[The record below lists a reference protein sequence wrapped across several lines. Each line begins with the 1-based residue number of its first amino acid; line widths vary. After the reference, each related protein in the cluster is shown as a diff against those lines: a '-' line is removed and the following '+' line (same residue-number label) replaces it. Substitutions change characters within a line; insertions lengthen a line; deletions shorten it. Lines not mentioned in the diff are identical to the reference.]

1 MEQLSAN
8 LLQSRFDRVVIQ
20 SELLRSGFAAFPYLV
35 MRDKSLSV
43 GARMTYAFLLM
54 YAWQEGSCFAGQ
66 VIMADEL
73 GVSERHLRRYLTE
86 LKEAD
91 YIEIERKDKRYNN
104 TYIILDRKKPMKL
117 RKGTQH
123 FVEKVMEFEDDRT
136 PMSGRSGHR

>member
-66 VIMADEL
+66 EKLAEEMGISRAQVQRYIYEL
-73 GVSERHLRRYLTE
+73 RDT
-86 LKEAD
+86 K
-91 YIEIERKDKRYNN
+91 YIDVERKDKRYNN
-104 TYIILDRKKPMKL
+104 TYIILDRKKPTKFKK
-117 RKGTQH
+117 RKQD
-123 FVEKVMEFEDDRT
+123 FVENVA
-136 PMSGRSGHR
+136 

>member
-1 MEQLSAN
+1 MEQLSGN

-66 VIMADEL
+66 EKLAEEMGISRAQVQRYIYEL
-73 GVSERHLRRYLTE
+73 RDT
-86 LKEAD
+86 K
-91 YIEIERKDKRYNN
+91 YIDVERKDKRYNN
-104 TYIILDRKKPMKL
+104 TYIILDRKKPTKFKK
-117 RKGTQH
+117 RKQD
-123 FVEKVMEFEDDRT
+123 FVENVA
-136 PMSGRSGHR
+136 